1 MTVGDQND
9 NSPKF
14 NQNPYTFYIREDA
27 SLSQLVGVVSATD
40 KDIGV
45 NGRLRYSILS
55 GSGKD
60 DFLLDANTG
69 QVKVRRNLDFERQTG
84 YVTVCSER
92 SFNGLRLK
100 HFFEMMILQFF

>member
-9 NSPKF
+9 NRPKF

-45 NGRLRYSILS
+45 NGRLRYSMLS
-55 GSGKD
+55 GTRKD
-60 DFLLDANTG
+60 DFSLDANTG
-69 QVKVRRNLDFERQTG
+69 QVKVRRRLDFEKQTG
-84 YVTVCSER
+84 YVALFFER
-92 SFNGLRLK
+92 ALNGLCRQIFL
-100 HFFEMMILQFF
+100 ETMILQFF